1 MQENFSLSCAAHAP
15 LLYEEMCDWL
25 CLSNVFKDDDY
36 ELAAKIVKVS
46 ETCKKKRN
54 KIWKWRVNEFTFAT
68 SQSYSFYVIDV
79 VCSHSVVMRND
90 IPQLHSNPFSFTALS
105 LIVVM

>member
-1 MQENFSLSCAAHAP
+1 M
-15 LLYEEMCDWL
+15 
-25 CLSNVFKDDDY
+25 
-36 ELAAKIVKVS
+36 
-46 ETCKKKRN
+46 
-54 KIWKWRVNEFTFAT
+54 WKWYVNEFTFAT

-105 LIVVM
+105 LSVVM